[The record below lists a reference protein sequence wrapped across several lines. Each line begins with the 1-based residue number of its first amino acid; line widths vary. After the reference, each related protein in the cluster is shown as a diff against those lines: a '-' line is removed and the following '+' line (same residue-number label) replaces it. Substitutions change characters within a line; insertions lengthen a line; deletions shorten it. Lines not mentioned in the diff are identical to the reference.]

1 MTLTNNFV
9 LISKKNKSFSK
20 AKFLALALLGLCLTS
35 AVVDARK
42 TKGSACGLKCFSFK
56 KCMGQLDGGNRPGQ
70 LGNTGQLVLNQCDA
84 GSCDCDAL
92 EAEKNREQEKP
103 RSSEVKEA
111 EQKED
116 ERDHRFL
123 LKQRPSF
130 RVRGTFRRPSPSS
143 SSSDTSTSVKTST
156 SSKSSSRFGSS
167 DARSRRKTSGFT
179 PRKPVRFG
187 KSKPSA
193 SKAKDT
199 TSETIE
205 ELKKAWAKEKE
216 ELLALIAKYR
226 KALGIDLEEKEEQT
240 RPRFSANRRSGS
252 RFVPRRF

>member
-1 MTLTNNFV
+1 MTLANNFV
-9 LISKKNKSFSK
+9 LIPKKDKSFSK
-20 AKFLALALLGLCLTS
+20 VILALGLLGLCLT
-35 AVVDARK
+35 AVDARNN
-42 TKGSACGLKCFSFK
+42 CGLKCFSFK

-84 GSCDCDAL
+84 GGCDCAAI
-92 EAEKNREQEKP
+92 EAEKNKEQEKP
-103 RSSEVKEA
+103 RSSEVKE
-111 EQKED
+111 EKED

-143 SSSDTSTSVKTST
+143 SSSDTSSVRTSTSVKTST
-156 SSKSSSRFGSS
+156 SSKSSRG

-179 PRKPVRFG
+179 PRKPVSRFG

-193 SKAKDT
+193 SKAKE
-199 TSETIE
+199 SETIE

-226 KALGIDLEEKEEQT
+226 KALGIDLEEKEQT
-240 RPRFSANRRSGS
+240 RPRFGANRRSGS

>member
-1 MTLTNNFV
+1 MTLANNFV
-9 LISKKNKSFSK
+9 LIPKKDKSFSK
-20 AKFLALALLGLCLTS
+20 VILALGLLGLCLT
-35 AVVDARK
+35 AVDARNN
-42 TKGSACGLKCFSFK
+42 CGLKCFSFK

-84 GSCDCDAL
+84 GGCDCAAI
-92 EAEKNREQEKP
+92 EAEKNKEQEKP
-103 RSSEVKEA
+103 RSSEVKE
-111 EQKED
+111 EKED

-143 SSSDTSTSVKTST
+143 DTSSVRTSTSVKTST
-156 SSKSSSRFGSS
+156 SSKSSRG

-179 PRKPVRFG
+179 PRKPVSRFG

-193 SKAKDT
+193 SKAKE
-199 TSETIE
+199 SETIE

-226 KALGIDLEEKEEQT
+226 KALGIDLEEKEQT
-240 RPRFSANRRSGS
+240 RPRFGANRRSGS